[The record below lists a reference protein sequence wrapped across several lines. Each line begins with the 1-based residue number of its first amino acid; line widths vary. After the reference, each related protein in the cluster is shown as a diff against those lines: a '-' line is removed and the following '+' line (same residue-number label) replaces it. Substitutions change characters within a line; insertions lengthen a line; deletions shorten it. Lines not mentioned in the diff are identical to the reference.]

1 MSRRPWWLGS
11 GLLLI
16 AASALAAPP
25 QPKPA
30 STAQPQPPRPAAP
43 AAGASPAPASR
54 LSAAQHRQAVTALL
68 RDPSGTQLGSA
79 VIVAAA
85 RGGHWLVS
93 NRHVVQDQRLVCV
106 QPTNRPAAGA
116 VVLPEPQPRREG
128 GLDLALLWLP
138 LSGQP
143 LPVATLASRSPEA
156 SALPLVV
163 ASGYPTPL
171 KARLEAVPYR
181 EAAGLLLPL
190 LSGPLEGGF
199 DLAYSAEVEKG
210 MSGGGLFAGLELIG
224 INGAHAQPLWPGQ
237 WNDASGK
244 PVSAALNAK
253 LELVSLGLSVAAIQT
268 ALRNALPPSP
278 ATLAPLRSLRCS
290 ASPASVPPRPGA
302 SSGR

>member
-11 GLLLI
+11 GLFLI

-25 QPKPA
+25 L
-30 STAQPQPPRPAAP
+30 PQPVGTAPPQLPRPAA
-43 AAGASPAPASR
+43 
-54 LSAAQHRQAVTALL
+54 QQRQAVTALL

-85 RGGHWLVS
+85 QGGHWLVS

-116 VVLPEPQPRREG
+116 LVLPDPQPRREG

-138 LSGQP
+138 LSGQL
-143 LPVATLASRSPEA
+143 LPVATLATRSPEA

-171 KARLEAVPYR
+171 KSRLEAVPYR

-190 LSGPLEGGF
+190 LRGPLEGGF
-199 DLAYSAEVEKG
+199 DLAYGAEVEKG
-210 MSGGGLFAGLELIG
+210 MSGGGLFAGSELIG

-253 LELVSLGLSVAAIQT
+253 LELVSLGLSAAAIQT

-278 ATLAPLRSLRCS
+278 TALAPLRSLRCS
-290 ASPASVPPRPGA
+290 ARPASVPPRPGA